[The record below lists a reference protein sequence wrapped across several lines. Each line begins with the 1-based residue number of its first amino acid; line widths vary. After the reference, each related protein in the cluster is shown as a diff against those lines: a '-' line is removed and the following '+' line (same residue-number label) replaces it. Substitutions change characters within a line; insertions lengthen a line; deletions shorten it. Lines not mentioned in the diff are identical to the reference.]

1 LHAGSIPAR
10 ASIFLYHL
18 TRKAASYCRW
28 RLRRRY
34 TLRRL
39 GAFSSD
45 LLATEPKFYAA
56 SPAMLDVQAYGLSA
70 KLCEAL
76 SMSFTEH
83 PLRRWAV
90 DEMRLRRFA
99 PVSPH
104 CEIYH
109 VVRLIELEERNS
121 EDRWLLNARPDF
133 DDWTLAARH
142 GSGHTNAGMH
152 FLWERHTEASTLTL
166 IFPNEAPENV
176 RHNYIQWLENW
187 PGGVVRAT
195 QIRVVP
201 DATNVDADLFA
212 LGIST
217 DEMVCCDINAA
228 IRLWSDFS
236 IHDDGYGRLLIT
248 AGDVGD
254 GERGRIVQRVQ
265 ELGNYRNLALL
276 GFPVVQH
283 YGPQLDQLEHRL
295 SDHARRV
302 ASADDDD
309 DILLNDLAGISSELE
324 LIRSATGFRLS
335 ATAAYAEVA
344 ADRLAALDIRPIL
357 NFQSLTDFTERRL
370 VPASRTCSVF
380 RQRLNDLANR
390 ISNVMH
396 TLDVR
401 IDSRIKAQ
409 NLGLMRSMERST
421 QLQLRLQTLVEGLSV
436 IAAAYYLVGI
446 IAYMTK
452 GGAAAFKGGTAT
464 DMIIGAVTVP
474 VVLLIYLFVS
484 RLRHKVLKETG
495 DENTRV

>member
-1 LHAGSIPAR
+1 
-10 ASIFLYHL
+10 
-18 TRKAASYCRW
+18 
-28 RLRRRY
+28 
-34 TLRRL
+34 
-39 GAFSSD
+39 
-45 LLATEPKFYAA
+45 
-56 SPAMLDVQAYGLSA
+56 
-70 KLCEAL
+70 
-76 SMSFTEH
+76 MSFTEH

-99 PVSPH
+99 PVSAH
-104 CEIYH
+104 TEIYQ
-109 VVRLIELEERNS
+109 VVRLIEADERNA
-121 EDRWLLNARPDF
+121 EDRWLINARPDF
-133 DDWTLAARH
+133 DDWTLAPRH
-142 GSGHTNAGMH
+142 GSGHTFGGIH

-166 IFPNEAPENV
+166 IFPQETPEPV

-195 QIRVVP
+195 QIRIVP
-201 DATNVDADLFA
+201 SAEDIDAELSAI
-212 LGIST
+212 GIST
-217 DEMVCCDINAA
+217 EEMVCCDINAG

-236 IHDDGYGRLLIT
+236 IHGDGYGRLLIT
-248 AGDVGD
+248 AGDVGE
-254 GERGRIVQRVQ
+254 GERGRIIQRVQ

-276 GFPVVQH
+276 GFPVVQQ

-302 ASADDDD
+302 ALADEDDE
-309 DILLNDLAGISSELE
+309 ILLNDLAGISSELE

-344 ADRLAALDIRPIL
+344 ADRLAALDVQPIL

-380 RQRLNDLANR
+380 RQRLSDIAER
-390 ISNVMH
+390 ISGVMH

-436 IAAAYYLVGI
+436 IAAAYYLVGL

-452 GGAAAFKGGTAT
+452 GVSAMKSGFGSEVF
-464 DMIIGAVTVP
+464 IGAVTLP
-474 VVLLIYLFVS
+474 VVLMIYLFVN
-484 RLRHKVLKETG
+484 RLRHKVLKESG
-495 DENTRV
+495 EENARIEKH

>member
-1 LHAGSIPAR
+1 
-10 ASIFLYHL
+10 
-18 TRKAASYCRW
+18 
-28 RLRRRY
+28 
-34 TLRRL
+34 
-39 GAFSSD
+39 
-45 LLATEPKFYAA
+45 
-56 SPAMLDVQAYGLSA
+56 
-70 KLCEAL
+70 
-76 SMSFTEH
+76 MSFTEH

-99 PVSPH
+99 PVGVN
-104 CEIYH
+104 CEIYQ
-109 VVRLIELEERNS
+109 VVRLIEPTERDA
-121 EDRWLLNARPDF
+121 EDRWLINARPDF

-142 GSGHTNAGMH
+142 GSGQTLAGIH

-166 IFPNEAPENV
+166 IFPDEIPEPV
-176 RHNYIQWLENW
+176 RYDYIQWMENW

-201 DATNVDADLFA
+201 DNVSIDADLLA
-212 LGIST
+212 MGISK
-217 DEMVCCDINAA
+217 DEMVCCDINAG

-236 IHDDGYGRLLIT
+236 IHGDGYGRLLIT
-248 AGDVGD
+248 AGNVGE
-254 GERGRIVQRVQ
+254 GERGRIIQRVQ

-276 GFPVVQH
+276 GFPVVQQ

-309 DILLNDLAGISSELE
+309 EILLNDLAGISSELE

-344 ADRLAALDIRPIL
+344 ADRLAALDVKPIL

-380 RQRLNDLANR
+380 RQRLSDIAER
-390 ISNVMH
+390 ISGVMH

-436 IAAAYYLVGI
+436 IAAAYYLVGL

-452 GGAAAFKGGTAT
+452 GAVVMKNGASS
-464 DMIIGAVTVP
+464 DVIVGAVTLP
-474 VVLLIYLFVS
+474 VVLLIYLFVN
-484 RLRHKVLKETG
+484 RLRHKVLQETG
-495 DENTRV
+495 EENARIEKP

>member
-1 LHAGSIPAR
+1 
-10 ASIFLYHL
+10 
-18 TRKAASYCRW
+18 
-28 RLRRRY
+28 
-34 TLRRL
+34 
-39 GAFSSD
+39 
-45 LLATEPKFYAA
+45 
-56 SPAMLDVQAYGLSA
+56 
-70 KLCEAL
+70 
-76 SMSFTEH
+76 MSFTEH

-104 CEIYH
+104 CEIYQ
-109 VVRLIELEERNS
+109 VVRLIEPAERS
-121 EDRWLLNARPDF
+121 DEDRWLINSRPEF

-142 GSGHTNAGMH
+142 GSGHTAAGIY

-166 IFPNEAPENV
+166 IFPADIPDPV
-176 RHNYIQWLENW
+176 RHDYIQWLENW

-201 DATNVDADLFA
+201 DTANIDSDLLA
-212 LGIST
+212 IGIST
-217 DEMVCCDINAA
+217 DEMVCCDINAG

-236 IHDDGYGRLLIT
+236 IHGDGYGRLLIT
-248 AGDVGD
+248 AGNVGE
-254 GERGRIVQRVQ
+254 GERGRIIQRVQ

-276 GFPVVQH
+276 GFPVVQK
-283 YGPQLDQLEHRL
+283 YGPELDQLEHRL

-302 ASADDDD
+302 ASADEDDE
-309 DILLNDLAGISSELE
+309 ILLNDLAAISSELE

-344 ADRLAALDIRPIL
+344 ADRLAALDVQPIL

-380 RQRLNDLANR
+380 RKRLGDIAER
-390 ISNVMH
+390 ISGVMH

-436 IAAAYYLVGI
+436 IAAAYYLVGLI
-446 IAYMTK
+446 SYMTK
-452 GGAAAFKGGTAT
+452 GAAAVQTGYAP
-464 DMIIGAVTVP
+464 DMFVGAITLP
-474 VVLLIYLFVS
+474 VVLLIYLFVN
-484 RLRHKVLKETG
+484 RLRHKVMKETG
-495 DENTRV
+495 EENSRIEKR